1 MKKYEHTS
9 YFRRIIK
16 RKDTPRSLLW
26 MVGMLIFVIGL
37 IIYLDVKSRGM

>member
-16 RKDTPRSLLW
+16 QKDNPRCLLW
-26 MVGMLIFVIGL
+26 MVSMLIVVIGL
-37 IIYLDVKSRGM
+37 IIYLNIKSRGM

>member
-16 RKDTPRSLLW
+16 QKDTPRSLLW
-26 MVGMLIFVIGL
+26 TVSMLIVVIGL
-37 IIYLDVKSRGM
+37 IIYLNIKSRGM

>member
-9 YFRRIIK
+9 YFRRITK

-26 MVGMLIFVIGL
+26 MVSMLILVIGL

>member
-26 MVGMLIFVIGL
+26 MVSMLIVVIGL
-37 IIYLDVKSRGM
+37 IIYLNIKLRGM